1 MVSAVAKLFELY
13 FLIIIL
19 RCFISFFPRI
29 DIYKQPVKFIREIT
43 DPYLELFRRFI
54 PPVGG
59 LDFSPIVAVIVLQIL
74 QILVCSAL
82 DMVF

>member
-43 DPYLELFRRFI
+43 DPYLDFFRRFI

-74 QILVCSAL
+74 QILVCAAL

>member
-43 DPYLELFRRFI
+43 DPYLDFFRRFL

>member
-1 MVSAVAKLFELY
+1 MVSVVAKLFDLY

-29 DIYKQPVKFIREIT
+29 DTYKQPFKFVTEIT
-43 DPYLELFRRFI
+43 DPYLDIFRRFI
-54 PPVGG
+54 PPVNG

-74 QILVCSAL
+74 EILVCSAL
-82 DMVF
+82 DIVF

>member
-43 DPYLELFRRFI
+43 DPYLDLFRRFI

>member
-43 DPYLELFRRFI
+43 DPYLDFFRRFI